1 MPVDRDT
8 FVEIM
13 ASYPAGVAIVTTLD
27 ADGTP
32 RGLTTTAVSSVSAE
46 PPLLLVCVDLTS
58 RTLPAL
64 RAGGRFVVNFLREG
78 RSELARLFASKS
90 DDKFDQVEWRPTA
103 SGMPFLPADALA
115 WAECVTVHEIEP
127 GDHVVLL
134 GQVEEGAGAAD
145 EDAPLMYYRRSW
157 GVWKPAPRQIESR
170 QITAIEVSGQD
181 LLWEGAELSG
191 KCGITLCAKSS
202 WFLIACQWS
211 KPPGLTVIEISVS
224 PSQTSRTA
232 SMRSITS
239 GGHADPDDVAG
250 DHLVVRGLGQ
260 LFEDAGGVKAVAGA
274 GELVRGWLL
283 VFRERRRVAGEE
295 ALDPGSAS
303 RRAVSRSSSR

>member
-13 ASYPAGVAIVTTLD
+13 ASYPAGVAVVTTLE

-78 RSELARLFASKS
+78 RSELARLFASKA
-90 DDKFDQVEWRPTA
+90 DDKFDQVRWEATA
-103 SGMPFLPADALA
+103 SGMPVLADDALA
-115 WAECVTVHEIEP
+115 WAECVTVQELEP

-157 GVWKPAPRQIESR
+157 GVWEPAPRQTASR
-170 QITAIEVSGQD
+170 EMPVIEVSGQD
-181 LLWEGAELSG
+181 LRWEGAEL
-191 KCGITLCAKSS
+191 
-202 WFLIACQWS
+202 
-211 KPPGLTVIEISVS
+211 
-224 PSQTSRTA
+224 
-232 SMRSITS
+232 
-239 GGHADPDDVAG
+239 
-250 DHLVVRGLGQ
+250 
-260 LFEDAGGVKAVAGA
+260 
-274 GELVRGWLL
+274 
-283 VFRERRRVAGEE
+283 
-295 ALDPGSAS
+295 
-303 RRAVSRSSSR
+303 